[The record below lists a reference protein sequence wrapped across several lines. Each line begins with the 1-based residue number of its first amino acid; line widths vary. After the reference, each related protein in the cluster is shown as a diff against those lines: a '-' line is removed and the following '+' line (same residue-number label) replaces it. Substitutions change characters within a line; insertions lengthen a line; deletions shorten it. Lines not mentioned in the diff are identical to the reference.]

1 MEVTACLENIK
12 IDVEHE
18 GKCTG
23 PQLPLE
29 TEANI
34 AEESDPCEGT
44 DPPPKCNLNY
54 DPVCGTDGKTYSNQ
68 CNLNQSSYDSL
79 CNPQPG
85 DVGRPI
91 YVAYGGPCVVV
102 PIRSNDACDVCQRI
116 FRPVCASDG
125 RTYTNACEMKA
136 ENCRKG
142 VEPPVFEKFGS
153 CQDGDIVF
161 RETNS
166 GDVECGKKCSK
177 IYRPICASNGVQN
190 ITFNNECM
198 MKQESCTA
206 RQEIRKVGEGACD
219 AFHPNMTDEGSDDHD
234 VTIHLERS
242 GCPNFCTFQYDPVCG
257 SDGNTYGNR
266 CQLEAEICRNNHNLK
281 VAHAGECGT
290 ENCDVEKAAEFGT
303 SQLAAKLGSENHFT
317 LAYIESAETQVVSG
331 HNYILT
337 ILVGASN
344 CPVEQAYDKDA
355 CQIVNPD
362 ASLRCD
368 IVVFK
373 PLQSNGDNL
382 QLTKHVCDKAFD
394 FQNICIGCP
403 IDGTPEAEA
412 AYTVA
417 EYIVRDLTS
426 KAAKA
431 HVIQNHLGLDNI
443 KKFMKD
449 SDGKG
454 GFFYTVDLTVS
465 ESNCNLDEPYD
476 PQVCAGN
483 KRDSRLCSAK
493 VIESGP
499 SQKLPRGVEI
509 RRYEVTSTLCKDP
522 HDVINLERQATVEDV
537 DVIDVAKAI
546 TNQVGETFGENVW
559 LITQVISASRQK
571 AEEGLNYALSLKF
584 AESDCPRANVGNAEP
599 DLLYGGVCTVDHTA
613 KSKTCQ
619 VLVNKRKN
627 TYRSIGATFQIS
639 ILDQVCAERKVCP
652 TDCAKYE
659 VSPVCGSDGK
669 TYPSTC
675 YMQQA
680 SCQKSSKSE
689 ITPAPDAFC
698 AKTALQDSI
707 ICAGCPQEGSRENE
721 DVRAA
726 ADFATLVLTSEFDN
740 KHYFA
745 LDSITQ
751 VKTQVVAGTNFFLT
765 LIIGES
771 DCEVGD
777 IESADQEFDKEQCTI
792 NLEHDNNY
800 MCEVVVYKP
809 LKALGDNLILSQKN
823 CRKVEVSKHVKL
835 NCNMKCKKFYDPVCG
850 TNGQTFLN
858 DCLLKMASC
867 INQDQ
872 VTRMAAGRCEL
883 EASEVTEEAEF
894 AVRTLSDR
902 FKNQNRWALKD
913 VLSGSKIQNGVRV
926 TLRVQETDCLKT
938 ARSDAPCD
946 VKGPSRRCEITVN
959 NSTRGLKV
967 KKEECNADVVT
978 LCDTCPEDSLEI
990 AKYAVKEITED
1001 FEESNEWAL
1010 QHIDKAKSKV
1020 IKGKYVIYNLSL
1032 HMTETSCSR
1041 GTPGVYSENCLLRA
1055 SAPSNYCEVF
1065 QI

>member
-1 MEVTACLENIK
+1 VPEPCPTFCPVN
-12 IDVEHE
+12 
-18 GKCTG
+18 G
-23 PQLPLE
+23 
-29 TEANI
+29 
-34 AEESDPCEGT
+34 EEQF
-44 DPPPKCNLNY
+44 
-54 DPVCGTDGKTYSNQ
+54 CG
-68 CNLNQSSYDSL
+68 
-79 CNPQPG
+79 
-85 DVGRPI
+85 
-91 YVAYGGPCVVV
+91 
-102 PIRSNDACDVCQRI
+102 
-116 FRPVCASDG
+116 SDG
-125 RTYTNACEMKA
+125 RTYLSMCHVQAA
-136 ENCRKG
+136 VCRDIG
-142 VEPPVFEKFGS
+142 PLFVREGT
-153 CQDGDIVF
+153 CQDGELENLLNIRGAKD
-161 RETNS
+161 S
-166 GDVECGKKCSK
+166 DVH
-177 IYRPICASNGVQN
+177 I
-190 ITFNNECM
+190 
-198 MKQESCTA
+198 
-206 RQEIRKVGEGACD
+206 
-219 AFHPNMTDEGSDDHD
+219 
-234 VTIHLERS
+234 
-242 GCPNFCTFQYDPVCG
+242 
-257 SDGNTYGNR
+257 
-266 CQLEAEICRNNHNLK
+266 
-281 VAHAGECGT
+281 GECGS
-290 ENCDVEKAAEFGT
+290 EECDVEKAAEFGT
-303 SQLAAKLGSENHFT
+303 SQLAEKLGSEVHFT
-317 LAYIESAETQVVSG
+317 LSYVEAAETQVVSG

-337 ILVGASN
+337 VLVGASD
-344 CPVEQAYDKDA
+344 CPIDQDYDKNA

-373 PLQSNGDNL
+373 PLPSNGDSL

-394 FQNICIGCP
+394 FRNICIGCP

-449 SDGKG
+449 SNGKG

-465 ESNCNLDEPYD
+465 ESNCDLNDPYD
-476 PQVCAGN
+476 PTVCVGN

-493 VIESGP
+493 VVESGP

-522 HDVINLERQATVEDV
+522 HDTINLERQATVEDQ

-546 TNQVGETFGENVW
+546 TNQVGSTFGDNVW
-559 LITQVISASRQK
+559 LITQVVSANRIK
-571 AEEGLNYALSLKF
+571 ADEGINYALALKF
-584 AESDCPRANVGNAEP
+584 AESDCTRATVGNAEP
-599 DLLYGGVCTVDHTA
+599 DLLYGGVCAVEHTA

-627 TYRSIGATFQIS
+627 TYRSLGSTFQIS

-652 TDCAKYE
+652 NDCEKYE

-669 TYPSTC
+669 TYPSEC

-680 SCQKSSKSE
+680 SCQRESKIA
-689 ITPAPDAFC
+689 ITPSPDAFC

-707 ICAGCPQEGSRENE
+707 ICAGCPQEGSREND

-745 LDSITQ
+745 LDSITE

-765 LIIGES
+765 VIIGES

-777 IESADQEFDKEQCTI
+777 IQNAVDEFDKEQCTI

-809 LKALGDNLILSQKN
+809 LKPLGNDLILSQKN
-823 CRKVEVSKHVKL
+823 CRKVAVSNHVKL
-835 NCNMKCKKFYDPVCG
+835 NCNLKCKKFYDPVCG

-858 DCLLKMASC
+858 ECLLRMASC
-867 INQDQ
+867 INKDQ

-883 EASEVTEEAEF
+883 DVSEVNEEAEF
-894 AVRTLSDR
+894 AVRKLSNR
-902 FKNQNRWALKD
+902 FKNKNRWALRD
-913 VLSGSKIQNGVRV
+913 VVSGSKIQDGVRM
-926 TLRVQETDCLKT
+926 TLRLQETDCLKS
-938 ARSDAPCD
+938 ARSDAPCEIIEE
-946 VKGPSRRCEITVN
+946 GPSRRCEIEIN
-959 NSTRGLKV
+959 RSARGLKIR
-967 KKEECNADVVT
+967 KNECIADVIT
-978 LCDTCPEDSLEI
+978 LCEDCPDDSMEI
-990 AKYAVKEITED
+990 AKYAVKEITDD

-1010 QHIDKAKSKV
+1010 QHIDKVKTKV
-1020 IKGKYVIYNLSL
+1020 VKGKYVVYNLSL

-1055 SAPSNYCEVF
+1055 SAPSNFCEVTVLQSLRSSSRKISRKTCAGYNVSKYF
-1065 QI
+1065 